1 MKRLDTFKLR
11 HFLGFLL
18 ILLIG
23 MLISLV
29 IGSVSIPIKEVFN
42 IIISKIQ
49 EKLSLGEV
57 ISSPHA
63 SIILAVRLPR
73 VINASLVGASLAIS
87 GAAMQGLLRNPLAE
101 GGTLGV
107 SSGAG
112 LGAVLSIA
120 LGISIPGFPFG
131 ATVIM
136 AMAFA
141 FLSIL
146 IILTLSYKLDFNLST
161 NTIILLGVI
170 FSMFV
175 SSIQSFIIVFS
186 SNKLESI
193 MSWSMGSLSGSSYS
207 GGLIILIVLLIA
219 GINIYS
225 KSRELD
231 AFAISEENA
240 AHIGVD
246 VRKIK
251 LSIMVSVSALIG
263 VSVAF
268 SGTIGF
274 VGLIIPHIMRRIV
287 GPSHRKL
294 IIVTGFGGG
303 IFLLIADLIART
315 VMAPLELPIGII
327 TSFVGSIL
335 FINIYYSLR
344 KVR

>member
-186 SNKLESI
+186 SNRLESI

>member
-294 IIVTGFGGG
+294 IIATGFGGG

>member
-112 LGAVLSIA
+112 LGAVLAIA
-120 LGISIPGFPFG
+120 LGISIP
-131 ATVIM
+131 
-136 AMAFA
+136 
-141 FLSIL
+141 
-146 IILTLSYKLDFNLST
+146 
-161 NTIILLGVI
+161 
-170 FSMFV
+170 
-175 SSIQSFIIVFS
+175 
-186 SNKLESI
+186 
-193 MSWSMGSLSGSSYS
+193 
-207 GGLIILIVLLIA
+207 
-219 GINIYS
+219 
-225 KSRELD
+225 
-231 AFAISEENA
+231 
-240 AHIGVD
+240 
-246 VRKIK
+246 
-251 LSIMVSVSALIG
+251 
-263 VSVAF
+263 
-268 SGTIGF
+268 
-274 VGLIIPHIMRRIV
+274 
-287 GPSHRKL
+287 
-294 IIVTGFGGG
+294 
-303 IFLLIADLIART
+303 
-315 VMAPLELPIGII
+315 
-327 TSFVGSIL
+327 
-335 FINIYYSLR
+335 
-344 KVR
+344 

>member
-42 IIISKIQ
+42 IILSKIQ

-294 IIVTGFGGG
+294 IIATGFGGG

>member
-186 SNKLESI
+186 SNRLESI

-294 IIVTGFGGG
+294 IIATGFGGG